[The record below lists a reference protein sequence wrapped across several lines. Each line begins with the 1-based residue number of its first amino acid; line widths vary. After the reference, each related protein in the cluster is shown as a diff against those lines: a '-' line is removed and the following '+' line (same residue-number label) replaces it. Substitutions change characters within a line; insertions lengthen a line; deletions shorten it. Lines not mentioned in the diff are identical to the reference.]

1 MAPSLQIIDGQ
12 NWREFTGSGVV
23 VLMLGK
29 TDCEACARWTDELSG
44 FLAGDPPFPGVR
56 FGKMILD
63 QKGLTDFKREH
74 GSWLKDVD
82 VLPFNVIL
90 RDGQVVKSFAGSGVE
105 RLTNRLQNVL
115 AG

>member
-1 MAPSLQIIDGQ
+1 MASSLEIIDGQ
-12 NWREFTGSGVV
+12 NWREFTGTGVV

-29 TDCEACARWTDELSG
+29 TNCEACARWTDELTT
-44 FLAGDPPFPGVR
+44 FLAGDQVAQGVR

-74 GSWLKDVD
+74 ASWLKDVD

-90 RDGQVVKSFAGSGVE
+90 RDGQVVKSFAGSGIE
-105 RLTNRLQNVL
+105 RLTNRLSGVL